1 MERNRLDVL
10 ERGMNVKARRAVAGA
25 ALLQDDVTE
34 AITAAFFR
42 EWARVGYAALSIEA
56 VAKRAGVGKAAVYRR
71 WPSKLAMASELLLKS
86 GINVARAPDTGSL
99 EGDVRAFLEDAYKLL
114 RRPLVRR
121 ILPDLH
127 AEMRRSAPL
136 AKAIRANLQAE
147 RRAMGEALVR
157 RAIARGEL
165 SASIDIDLA
174 LDLPGALLY
183 WRLIVTGMDTPPRY
197 LDDLLALTLGALR
210 SMSVARQG

>member
-1 MERNRLDVL
+1 MAT
-10 ERGMNVKARRAVAGA
+10 KSSRAPAGA
-25 ALLQDDVTE
+25 AVLQGDVTD

-71 WPSKLAMASELLLKS
+71 WPSKLAMASELLLKV
-86 GINVARAPDTGSL
+86 GVGLAPLSDTGSL
-99 EGDVRAFLEDAYKLL
+99 EGDVRAFLAAAHKAL
-114 RRPLVRR
+114 RRPLVSR

-136 AKAIRANLQAE
+136 ARAIRENLQVE
-147 RRAMGEALVR
+147 RRARGEAVLR
-157 RAIARGEL
+157 RAIDRGEIP
-165 SASIDIDLA
+165 ASIDIDLA
-174 LDLPGALLY
+174 LDLLGGLVY

-197 LDDLLALTLGALR
+197 LDDLTALTLGALR
-210 SMSVARQG
+210 SMSADTAR

>member
-1 MERNRLDVL
+1 MAT
-10 ERGMNVKARRAVAGA
+10 KSRRAPAGA
-25 ALLQDDVTE
+25 AILKDDVTE

-71 WPSKLAMASELLLKS
+71 WPSKVAMASELLLKV
-86 GINVARAPDTGSL
+86 GVGLTRTPDTGSL
-99 EGDVRAFLEDAYKLL
+99 EGDVRAFLASAYKAL
-114 RRPLVRR
+114 RRPLVSR

-136 AKAIRANLQAE
+136 ARAIRENLQVE
-147 RRAMGEALVR
+147 RRAKGEAILR
-157 RAIARGEL
+157 RAIDRGEL
-165 SASIDIDLA
+165 SASVDVDLA
-174 LDLPGALLY
+174 LDLLGGLIY

-197 LDDLLALTLGALR
+197 LDDLAALTLGALLH
-210 SMSVARQG
+210 MSAGAIR

>member
-1 MERNRLDVL
+1 MNER
-10 ERGMNVKARRAVAGA
+10 ARRVPAGA
-25 ALLQDDVTE
+25 AVLQEDVTA

-56 VAKRAGVGKAAVYRR
+56 VARRAGVGKAAVYRR

-86 GINVARAPDTGSL
+86 GIRVAQVPDTGSL
-99 EGDVRAFLEDAYKLL
+99 EGDVRALLEGAHRLL

-136 AKAIRANLQAE
+136 ARAIRGGLQLE

-165 SASIDIDLA
+165 PASIDVDLV
-174 LDLPGALLY
+174 LDLLPAVLY
-183 WRLIVTGMDTPPRY
+183 WRLIVTGMETPPGY
-197 LDDLLALTLGALR
+197 LEDLQALTLGALR
-210 SMSVARQG
+210 GLAAARG

>member
-1 MERNRLDVL
+1 MAT
-10 ERGMNVKARRAVAGA
+10 KSSRAPAGA
-25 ALLQDDVTE
+25 AVLQGDVTE

-71 WPSKLAMASELLLKS
+71 WPSKLAMASELLLKV
-86 GINVARAPDTGSL
+86 GVGLAPLSDTGSL
-99 EGDVRAFLEDAYKLL
+99 EGDVRSFLAAAYKAL
-114 RRPLVRR
+114 RRPLVSR

-136 AKAIRANLQAE
+136 ARAIRENLQVE
-147 RRAMGEALVR
+147 RRARGEAVLR
-157 RAIARGEL
+157 RAIDRGEI

-174 LDLPGALLY
+174 LDLLGGLVY

-197 LDDLLALTLGALR
+197 LDDLTALTLGALR
-210 SMSVARQG
+210 SMSADTAR

>member
-1 MERNRLDVL
+1 MATRS
-10 ERGMNVKARRAVAGA
+10 RRQPAGA
-25 ALLQDDVTE
+25 AVLQDDVTE

-71 WPSKLAMASELLLKS
+71 WPSKVAMASELLLKV
-86 GINVARAPDTGSL
+86 GVGLTGMPDTGSL
-99 EGDVRAFLEDAYKLL
+99 EGDVRAFLSSAYKAL
-114 RRPLVRR
+114 RRPLVSR

-136 AKAIRANLQAE
+136 ARAVRGNLQVE
-147 RRAMGEALVR
+147 RRAKGEALLR
-157 RAIARGEL
+157 RAIDRGEL
-165 SASIDIDLA
+165 AASIDVDLA
-174 LDLPGALLY
+174 LDLLGGLIY

-197 LDDLLALTLGALR
+197 LDDLAALTLGALR
-210 SMSVARQG
+210 GMSA